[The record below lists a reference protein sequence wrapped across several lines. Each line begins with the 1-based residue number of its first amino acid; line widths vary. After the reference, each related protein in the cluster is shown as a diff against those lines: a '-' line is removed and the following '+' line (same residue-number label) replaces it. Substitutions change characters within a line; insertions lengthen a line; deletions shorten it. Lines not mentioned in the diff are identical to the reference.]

1 MPQYIVQITHTLLVQ
16 AHNRPTAEVL
26 AKDATPP
33 PIKTEDVL
41 QVKPVSKIVAQEV
54 I

>member
-26 AKDATPP
+26 AKSATPVP
-33 PIKTEDVL
+33 EKTEDIL
-41 QVKPVSKIVAQEV
+41 QVNLASKVITQEV

>member
-26 AKDATPP
+26 AKSATPVP
-33 PIKTEDVL
+33 QKTESIL
-41 QVKPVSKIVAQEV
+41 QVNAVSKIVSQEV

>member
-26 AKDATPP
+26 AKSATPTP
-33 PIKTEDVL
+33 NKTEDIL
-41 QVKPVSKIVAQEV
+41 QVNLASKVVSQEV